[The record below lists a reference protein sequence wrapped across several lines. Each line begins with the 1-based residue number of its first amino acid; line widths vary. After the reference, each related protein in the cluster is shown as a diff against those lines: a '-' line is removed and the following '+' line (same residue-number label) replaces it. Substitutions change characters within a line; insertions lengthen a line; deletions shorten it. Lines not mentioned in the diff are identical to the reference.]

1 MQQIP
6 SIFDAALQDQQAKA
20 CWKRCKTPRK
30 VIEIF
35 CVYTENFQPTKEIDK
50 MYFMTF
56 LKLKH
61 ELKSI
66 WNDCSRKYDKKKEI
80 WSL

>member
-1 MQQIP
+1 M
-6 SIFDAALQDQQAKA
+6 
-20 CWKRCKTPRK
+20 
-30 VIEIF
+30 ENF
-35 CVYTENFQPTKEIDK
+35 CVCTENFQPTKEIDK

-66 WNDCSRKYDKKKEI
+66 WNDCRKRYDKRKRFGVCE
-80 WSL
+80 SLKGGLLFESYPK